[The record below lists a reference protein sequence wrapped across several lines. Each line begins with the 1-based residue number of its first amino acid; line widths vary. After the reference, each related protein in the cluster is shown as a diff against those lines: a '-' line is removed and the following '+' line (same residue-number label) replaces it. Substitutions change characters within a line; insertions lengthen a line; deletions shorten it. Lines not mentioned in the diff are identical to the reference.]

1 VLLGARALVLFLQLQ
16 LQRGGV
22 QRFHVETAFV
32 WFVLLAI
39 VSVAL
44 RRGTSSEPEA
54 APTTFGRTPLTS
66 LVVFWAAAVAVYFP
80 ALSVGF
86 LSDDFLLLERA
97 AHWQI
102 GAVHAAL
109 FRPLPMLVWSI
120 LEAAG
125 APAAA
130 YHLLN
135 ILLHGTNAFL
145 SGFVVRGWVRRRWA
159 GEVAAVLVLLAPPAV
174 EAVAW
179 CSGLFDVSMTTFALA
194 TLLIFRAREERKSSA
209 LLAAGIAT
217 AAAAI
222 LCKETGVVIPAL
234 LVCDAVA
241 RRSRAYLR
249 DAGFRIVAVMAVAYA
264 AVRVWLAVG
273 ATAPPVTK
281 YVVQRTIFQAF
292 GALAD
297 PWRADVGS
305 AAPVLP
311 VIFVAIITGILVR
324 FVLVARSRQSLRVPI
339 AACLWILPPSRRW
352 APSCGSRAI
361 CRPRVTCIW
370 RQAPGPAFCVPSH
383 GNRPTGPAGRGRS
396 WHPRSARSSSSPRT
410 RPGRTCDRGRR
421 RRASVTVSLPR
432 RGRTRRFSGASRSL
446 LPPCRT
452 PYAEPTCSGMASG
465 RRCRGRLESPS
476 ARLSHRIARSGGTT
490 PRSISSLA
498 VRSDGRLP
506 RRGRLPANPSP
517 SDRHASS
524 CAKLPP

>member
-1 VLLGARALVLFLQLQ
+1 
-16 LQRGGV
+16 V

-44 RRGTSSEPEA
+44 RRGTSREPEA
-54 APTTFGRTPLTS
+54 APTTFGRAPLTS
-66 LVVFWAAAVAVYFP
+66 LLVFWAAAVALYFP

-86 LSDDFLLLERA
+86 LSDDFPLLERA
-97 AHWQI
+97 ARWQI
-102 GAVHAAL
+102 GAVHAAF

-135 ILLHGTNAFL
+135 VLLHGTNAFL
-145 SGFVVRGWVRRRWA
+145 SGLVVRGWVRRRWA
-159 GEVAAVLVLLAPPAV
+159 GEVAALLVLLAPLAV

-194 TLLIFRAREERKSSA
+194 TLLIFRGREDRKSSA
-209 LLAAGIAT
+209 LLAAGIGT

-249 DAGFRIVAVMAVAYA
+249 DAGFRVVVVMAAAYA

-273 ATAPPVTK
+273 AMAPPVTK
-281 YVVQRTIFQAF
+281 YVAQRTIFQAF

-297 PWRADVGS
+297 PWRADVAS
-305 AAPVLP
+305 TAPVLP
-311 VIFVAIITGILVR
+311 VISVPIVTGILVR

-339 AACLWILPPSRRW
+339 ATCLWILASVAPVGAILWIPGDLQASRYMYLAASAW
-352 APSCGSRAI
+352 AGLLCAVAWEATNGTRRTPAVLASALGALLVLSTYATRQEPAALDGGGG
-361 CRPRVTCIW
+361 RPRRCPC
-370 RQAPGPAFCVPSH
+370 RGASGPGDSAVPVDRC
-383 GNRPTGPAGRGRS
+383 GRRAGRRARRLRVPE
-396 WHPRSARSSSSPRT
+396 WHRGGALAGDWGHRRRACPIELLVQV
-410 RPGRTCDRGRR
+410 GRR
-421 RRASVTVSLPR
+421 RGAFR
-432 RGRTRRFSGASRSL
+432 RSRSTVTAGCL
-446 LPPCRT
+446 G
-452 PYAEPTCSGMASG
+452 A
-465 RRCRGRLESPS
+465 
-476 ARLSHRIARSGGTT
+476 
-490 PRSISSLA
+490 
-498 VRSDGRLP
+498 DGRGQPEPL
-506 RRGRLPANPSP
+506 RPA
-517 SDRHASS
+517 RELM
-524 CAKLPP
+524 C